1 MSSVIDEQHETE
13 DTVSF
18 VDVLEREQE
27 LEENANAVL
36 GACDDKNCSYSLV
49 SNNFFRCSFHSI
61 YLFYYEITEVKASS
75 IYKHKC

>member
-1 MSSVIDEQHETE
+1 MIKNWYYRFNSAIFLKMSNVIDEQHETE

-49 SNNFFRCSFHSI
+49 SNNFLQVFILFH
-61 YLFYYEITEVKASS
+61 LFV
-75 IYKHKC
+75 